1 MTLMLQLQTVM
12 NVLREIVKICLDF
25 YASLVTAKVV
35 ALRIRFA
42 DVSAFLSCLPLCLW
56 NDRQH

>member
-1 MTLMLQLQTVM
+1 MLQLQTVM

-42 DVSAFLSCLPLCLW
+42 DVSAFLSKLSCLPLCLW